1 MGFYAITLG
10 FDLSSITKVN
20 NTNRSVNQ
28 KYLTKFAKVSLRVI
42 LHNRK
47 INVTMRGTDP
57 FYDPFYADL
66 REFVTATGK
75 WREGENPDSEQKI
88 LQDM

>member
-1 MGFYAITLG
+1 
-10 FDLSSITKVN
+10 
-20 NTNRSVNQ
+20 
-28 KYLTKFAKVSLRVI
+28 
-42 LHNRK
+42 
-47 INVTMRGTDP
+47 MRGTDP
-57 FYDPFYADL
+57 FYEDL